1 MINKIKEALEKVGAV
16 EALSVAG
23 AETDPS
29 VETRS
34 VASEARV
41 SRKEINPMYSRTRTL
56 QVDPRWLRR
65 NRIVSLS
72 KNDPVRD
79 QMRILHT
86 QVLNRMQEIGART
99 LMVTSA
105 NPREGKTL
113 TSINLAISLSQK
125 LDQTVLLVD
134 ADLRKPTVHQYM
146 GFEILAGLT
155 ACLLGQAEIPELLV
169 NPGIEKLVIL
179 PGGAPLPNSSELL
192 GSPAMEA
199 LVAELKERYADR
211 VVVIDTSSLLACADP
226 LVLSRFVDAVLL
238 VVECERTSGRDLEK
252 ALELLKDSKI
262 VGTVFNK
269 AKE

>member
-1 MINKIKEALEKVGAV
+1 MINEIKKALEKVGAM
-16 EALSVAG
+16 EAQSVA
-23 AETDPS
+23 AEKNSP
-29 VETRS
+29 VPETRS
-34 VASEARV
+34 AASEGRV
-41 SRKEINPMYSRTRTL
+41 SRKEINPRYSRTRTL
-56 QVDPRWLRR
+56 QVDPRWLRK
-65 NRIVSLS
+65 NRVVSLS

-79 QMRILHT
+79 QIRILHT
-86 QVLNRMQEIGART
+86 QVANRMQEIGAKT
-99 LMVTSA
+99 LLVTSA

-155 ACLLGQAEIPELLV
+155 DYLLGQVEIPDLLV

-226 LVLSRFVDAVLL
+226 LVMSRFVDAVLL
-238 VVECERTSGRDLEK
+238 VVECERTSARDLER

-269 AKE
+269 ARE

>member
-23 AETDPS
+23 EKTSPVS
-29 VETRS
+29 ETRS
-34 VASEARV
+34 ANEGRGP
-41 SRKEINPMYSRTRTL
+41 RKAVNPSYSRTRTL

-72 KNDPVRD
+72 KNDPIRD

-99 LMVTSA
+99 LMVASA
-105 NPREGKTL
+105 NPGEGKTL

-134 ADLRKPTVHQYM
+134 ADLRKPTVHQYL
-146 GFEILAGLT
+146 GFPVDAGLSEY
-155 ACLLGQAEIPELLV
+155 LLGQADIPDLLV
-169 NPGIEKLVIL
+169 NPGIEKLVVL
-179 PGGAPLPNSSELL
+179 PGGTPLPNSSELL
-192 GSPAMEA
+192 GAPAMEA
-199 LVAELKERYADR
+199 LLSEMRDRYEDR
-211 VVVIDTSSLLACADP
+211 VVVIDTASLLTCADP
-226 LVLSRFVDAVLL
+226 LVMSRFVDAVLL
-238 VVECERTSGRDLEK
+238 VVECERTSARDLEK
-252 ALELLKDSKI
+252 AMELLKDSKI